1 MIDVLPIFN
10 QVRLESTLNVTPFKA
25 GSIYVC
31 DDTGHIYFDSVIEE
45 RRILLTGS
53 TIVVPDEDTRKELA
67 EPVQNKL
74 YFVEDTELFYIFLG
88 YKWYVVSS
96 GTSNPNA
103 GENNGESSGNESG
116 GSSGGNG
123 GTTVTPDEDGSF
135 IIPLDDTLKKAGI
148 PADAKAVGDAI
159 DDLVD
164 GAPNS
169 LNTIGSLALATKK
182 NESAIANLN
191 SETGDK
197 VYIGNTAPIST
208 KYNLWVDIST
218 TTTLLKYRNELGGWT
233 VISGT
238 GGGGSS
244 SSTNNAKLT
253 VTNLSGWLSKTVSYG
268 SNVVIELEWS
278 SIEDGISTGN
288 GTVKIAH
295 AGVIKESYEIKQGIV
310 PIDVTKYLK
319 STSVNSNSTS
329 NDITITIS
337 DMYGNRRELYFTITT
352 ISISIN
358 SYFDGTL
365 PYTGPITFNY
375 IPMGSVS
382 KTVYFLIDGDRV
394 GSQVV
399 TTSNREQTYIIP
411 EQEHGSHTLDVYF
424 IADFGENNK
433 VESNH
438 LHYDLICYSNDK
450 TEGIITTTFNEI
462 NVKQFATVAIPYYVY
477 TPQLITSN
485 IKLMEG
491 ETVIKELTVDR
502 SKQIW
507 SYKALDAG
515 EVNLSI
521 VCGNTVKPISFN
533 VIENDIDVQAET
545 NNLDLYLSSA
555 GRSNSEAE
563 PLKWTYGNY
572 AAEFSG
578 FNLSS
583 DGWKLDANDNTVL
596 RVSGDARV
604 NIPYNIF
611 GSDFRTTGKTIEI
624 EFATSAVLNYDATI
638 ISTWSGDRG
647 IKVTAQKAMLKSEQ
661 SEIYTQ
667 YKENETVRI
676 SFCVEKRAENRLLSI
691 YINGIMSGV
700 AQYPDDDDFSQVDPV
715 GISIGSNDCTTDI
728 YCIRIYN
735 SNLSRYQILDNWIAD
750 TQNIET
756 MIERYNRN
764 NIFDDYGNIAA
775 NKLPNYLPYMILEV
789 PTYIDLPQYKDDKK
803 TISGKYIDPIYPERC
818 FTFENAQID
827 VQGTSS
833 QFYSRKNYKI
843 KFKNGFT
850 INGIYS
856 DNYALRET
864 SVPTNVFTFKAD
876 VASSEG
882 VNNVELVNLYNE
894 INPYRSPVQRTDPR
908 VRQGI
913 EGYPMLMFYGE
924 GEELTFLGK
933 YNFNNDKETAEVF
946 GLYSGDESWEIR
958 QNNTQMVIWKN
969 DDFESEYFDPESGKN
984 KPVWTQ
990 SFEARYPEDNEDITK
1005 LKELTSWLKSTDT
1018 TAAIS
1023 DEEKAAY
1030 ELELK
1035 NGFEGSEAEWVK
1047 SFRENKFKDE
1057 FENYCDLDA
1066 WIFNYIFTETFLMVD
1081 SRAKNNFPTYFN
1093 KDGKWTT
1100 LPYDFDTAIGINNEG
1115 ELKFGYELE
1124 DIDIIDDSFV
1134 FNGQDSVIYVNLR
1147 ECFADEI
1154 AAMYKELRAGNI
1166 FNYNTINSRFEEHQR
1181 VWGEAIFNEDARFK
1195 YIDPLIND
1203 NNSTYLVMCQ
1213 GSKAEQRKWWL
1224 YNRFRYLDSKYNAGD
1239 STEDY
1244 ILLRSYGVSDI
1255 YITPYADIYAVAKFD
1270 STLVK
1275 ERALRGGGPYKLKNP
1290 LTGGKD
1296 AVISIYSAS
1305 QLSSVGDLSGLRPGM
1320 ADFHMATKLTS
1331 LKVGDGSEDYKN
1343 PNMTEL
1349 TIGNLTLLKSI
1360 DVRNCT
1366 NLTQSVDISGCTNIE
1381 EAYFDG
1387 SAIAGIKLPDGGI
1400 LHTLHLPNTITSLII
1415 VNQSKLTNFVMPS
1428 YENIST
1434 LRLEGVNQSVFDTL
1448 SIIDQIKEKSRIRL
1462 VGVDWTIN
1470 TAEEIF
1476 ELMDKIDTFRGI
1488 DENGNNIDKP
1498 IISGVIHTGNI
1509 TTNDLEE
1516 MYRRYPNITI
1526 DFEEISAIVRF
1537 FNGDELLYT
1546 TTIYNYGDVEDPLT
1560 NGNIVEIP
1568 TKAEDDTSK
1577 YIYNSWDKSLNNIRT
1592 YTDFYAVYDEYKK
1605 YFVTFTDGRGSIVQ
1619 VNGNDTNVY
1628 YDLDDEAIITVPTV
1642 SEYTED
1648 IDGTNYVYRFSHWKN
1663 VETEEIGV
1671 VNVSGDDYTITY
1683 EAQYIDSRVSIFTFM
1698 NEDKVHAILHR
1709 VVGEIVEKPDDPIKP
1724 ATEFE
1729 LYTFMGWSIDGINI
1743 IDPEDIAGDIDV
1755 TYYAVYS
1762 VTDIYH
1768 TITFVND
1775 GNIISTQT
1783 LQYGNKIEVPD
1794 NPTKESTEYNNFKF
1808 IGWTIDGETE
1818 VTPDIVGSVDIRFIA
1833 MYESSTRYY
1842 TVRFIGD
1849 QDVVL
1854 QTVHVEY
1861 CQNAEYTGIVP
1872 TNENDETFF
1881 GWIPEP
1887 TTIVEDTDCYAQFKY
1902 FVSHRFIRRSL
1913 TEMINNDI
1921 TVIGPSAFSYCQK
1934 LVTLD
1939 MPNVTIVS
1947 DNAFNNCNALISVN
1961 LPNVTDIN
1969 YGVFIGCTKLSEIVL
1984 PNIREIGMSA
1994 FSGCSTLVKID
2005 LGSLKNINASTFY
2018 GCKSLESVIIRN
2030 DSICTMINTS
2040 AFNNTPIK
2048 TSATIGYIY
2057 VPSNLVESYK
2067 SASNWADYANKI
2079 RAIEDY
2085 PDICG

>member
-10 QVRLESTLNVTPFKA
+10 QVRLESTLSVIPFKA

-31 DDTGHIYFDSVIEE
+31 DDTRHIYLDSVIEE

-53 TIVVPDEDTRKELA
+53 TIVVPNEDTRKELT

-74 YFVEDTELFYIFLG
+74 YFVEETELFYIFLG

-96 GTSNPNA
+96 GTSNPN
-103 GENNGESSGNESG
+103 GGSGGESSGDGSG
-116 GSSGGNG
+116 GTSGGD

-135 IIPLDDTLKKAGI
+135 VIPLDDTLTKAGV

-169 LNTIGSLALATKK
+169 LNTIGSLAQATKK

-191 SETGDK
+191 NETGDR
-197 VYIGNTAPIST
+197 VHIGMTAPTST

-218 TTTLLKYRNELGGWT
+218 STTLLKYRNELGGWT

-238 GGGGSS
+238 GGGGGSS

-253 VTNLSGWLSKTVSYG
+253 VTNTSGWLSKTVSYG
-268 SNVVIELEWS
+268 ANVVIVLTWS
-278 SIEDGISTGN
+278 SIEDGIATGN

-295 AGVIKESYEIKQGIV
+295 ADVIKESYEVKQGEISV
-310 PIDVTKYLK
+310 DVTKYLT
-319 STSVNSNSTS
+319 STSTGS
-329 NDITITIS
+329 NDIKITIS
-337 DMYGNRRELYFTITT
+337 DMYGNQRTLNFTITT
-352 ISISIN
+352 ISVSIS
-358 SYFDGTL
+358 SYFNGTRA
-365 PYTGPITFNY
+365 YTGPITYNY
-375 IPMGSVS
+375 TPVGAVS
-382 KTVYFLIDGDRV
+382 KTVYFLIDGKEV
-394 GSQVV
+394 GTQVV

-411 EQEHGSHTLDVYF
+411 EQEHGSHKLDVYF

-438 LHYDLICYSNDK
+438 LYYDLICYKDGNNNA
-450 TEGIITTTFNEI
+450 IITTPFNEI
-462 NVKQFATVAIPYYVY
+462 NVKQFATVPIPYYVY
-477 TPQLITSN
+477 TPQLISSN
-485 IKLMEG
+485 IQLMEG
-491 ETVIKELTVDR
+491 ESVVNTLTVDR
-502 SKQIW
+502 SKQTW
-507 SYKALDAG
+507 SYKALNAG

-533 VIENDIDVQAET
+533 VIENDIDVHAET

-563 PLKWTYGNY
+563 PLKWEYNGY
-572 AAEFSG
+572 AAELTG

-583 DGWKLDANDNTVL
+583 DGWKLDSNDNTVL

-604 NIPYNIF
+604 HIPYNIF

-638 ISTWSGDRG
+638 ISSWSGERG
-647 IKVTAQKAMLKSEQ
+647 INVTAQKAMLRSEQ

-667 YKENETVRI
+667 YKEDETVRI
-676 SFCVEKRAENRLLSI
+676 SFCVEKRDENRLLSI

-700 AQYPDDDDFSQVDPV
+700 TQYPDDDDFSQVDPV
-715 GISIGSNDCTTDI
+715 GITIGSNDCTTDI

-756 MIERYNRN
+756 MIERYDRN
-764 NIFDDYGNIAA
+764 NIFDDYGNITVS
-775 NKLPNYLPYMILEV
+775 KLPNYLPYMVLEV
-789 PTYIDLPQYKDDKK
+789 PLYTDLPQSKGDRK
-803 TISGKYIDPIYPERC
+803 TISGRYIDPIYPERC

-833 QFYSRKNYKI
+833 QYYSRKNYKI
-843 KFKNGFT
+843 RFMNGFT
-850 INGIYS
+850 VNGTYS

-924 GEELTFLGK
+924 GEKLTFLGK

-946 GLYSGDESWEIR
+946 GLYTGDESWEIL

-969 DDFESEYFDPESGKN
+969 DDFESEYYDPEKGKN

-990 SFEARYPEDNEDITK
+990 SFEARYPEDNEDITN
-1005 LKELTSWLKSTDT
+1005 LKALSSWLKSTDT
-1018 TAAIS
+1018 TAVTS
-1023 DEEKAAY
+1023 TVEK
-1030 ELELK
+1030 EVRLK
-1035 NGFEGSEAEWVK
+1035 
-1047 SFRENKFKDE
+1047 KFKDE
-1057 FENYCDLDA
+1057 FENYCNLNA

-1081 SRAKNNFPTYFN
+1081 SRAKNNFPTYF
-1093 KDGKWTT
+1093 KQDGKWAT

-1124 DIDIIDDSFV
+1124 DIDIINGSFV

-1154 AAMYKELRAGNI
+1154 AAMYKELRAGKI
-1166 FNYNTINSRFEEHQR
+1166 FNYPTINTRFEEHQR

-1195 YIDPLIND
+1195 YIEPLIND
-1203 NNSTYLVMCQ
+1203 GNNTYLVMAQ

-1244 ILLRSYGVSDI
+1244 IMLRSYGVSDI
-1255 YITPYADIYAVAKFD
+1255 TVTPYADIYAVAKFD
-1270 STLVK
+1270 STFVK
-1275 ERALRGGGPYKLKNP
+1275 ARALRGGSYTLKNP
-1290 LTGGKD
+1290 LSGGND

-1305 QLSSVGDLSGLRPGM
+1305 QLSSVGDLSGMRPGM

-1331 LKVGDGSEDYKN
+1331 LKVGDGSEDYEN
-1343 PNMTEL
+1343 PNLTEL
-1349 TIGNLTLLKSI
+1349 TIGNLTLLKSL

-1387 SAIAGIKLPDGGI
+1387 SAITGIKLPDGGI

-1434 LRLEGVNQSVFDTL
+1434 LRLEGVNQSIFDTL

-1462 VGVDWTIN
+1462 VGVDWTID

-1476 ELMDKIDTFRGI
+1476 ALMDKIDTFRGI
-1488 DENGNNIDKP
+1488 DENGDNTDKP
-1498 IISGVIHTGNI
+1498 IISGIIHTGKI

-1560 NGNIVEIP
+1560 NGSIPEIP
-1568 TKAEDDTSK
+1568 IKDEDDTSK
-1577 YIYNSWDKSLNNIRT
+1577 YIYNSWDKPLTNIRT
-1592 YTDFYAVYDEYKK
+1592 YTDFHAVYDEYKK
-1605 YFVTFTDGRGSIVQ
+1605 YFVTFTDGRGNIVQ

-1628 YDLDDEAIITVPTV
+1628 YNLGDEAIITVPIV
-1642 SEYTED
+1642 GEYTED
-1648 IDGTNYVYRFSHWKN
+1648 IDGTSYVYRFSHWKN

-1698 NEDKVHAILHR
+1698 NEDKVHTILHR
-1709 VVGEIVEKPDDPIKP
+1709 IVGETIELPDDPTKT

-1729 LYTFMGWSIDGINI
+1729 FYTFMGWSLDGSTIVE
-1743 IDPEDIAGDIDV
+1743 PETIAGETDI

-1775 GNIISTQT
+1775 GNVISTQT
-1783 LQYGNKIEVPD
+1783 LQYGNKIVIPD
-1794 NPTKESTEYNNFKF
+1794 DPTKESTEYNHFTF
-1808 IGWTIDGETE
+1808 IGWTLDGETE
-1818 VTPDIVGSVDIRFIA
+1818 VIPDVVGSGDMQFVA
-1833 MYESSTRYY
+1833 MYEASTRYY

-1849 QDVVL
+1849 QDDVL
-1854 QTVHVEY
+1854 QTVQVEY
-1861 CQNAEYTGIVP
+1861 CENAEYTGPVP
-1872 TNENDETFF
+1872 TNINDETFF
-1881 GWIPEP
+1881 GWSPEP
-1887 TTIVEDTDCYAQFKY
+1887 IGIVADTDCYAQFKY
-1902 FVSHRFIRRSL
+1902 FITHRFIRRSL
-1913 TEMINNDI
+1913 TEISSDKI
-1921 TVIGPSAFSYCQK
+1921 
-1934 LVTLD
+1934 
-1939 MPNVTIVS
+1939 TIVGPNAFASCQRLTTVDLPNATMIS
-1947 DNAFNNCNALISVN
+1947 DNAFGTCNAMTSISI
-1961 LPNVTDIN
+1961 PNVKTISQIA
-1969 YGVFIGCTKLSEIVL
+1969 FSGCTKLQEINL
-1984 PNIREIGMSA
+1984 PNTSDIGQMA
-1994 FSGCSTLVKID
+1994 FNGCTLLAKVDFGMVDTIGA
-2005 LGSLKNINASTFY
+2005 LTFQN
-2018 GCKSLESVIIRN
+2018 CKVLNTVIIRYN
-2030 DSICTMINTS
+2030 GICTLTNIS
-2040 AFNNTPIK
+2040 AFNSTPIK
-2048 TSATIGYIY
+2048 TSDTTGFIY
-2057 VPSNLVESYK
+2057 VPSSLVESYK
-2067 SASNWADYANKI
+2067 SATNWSTYADKI